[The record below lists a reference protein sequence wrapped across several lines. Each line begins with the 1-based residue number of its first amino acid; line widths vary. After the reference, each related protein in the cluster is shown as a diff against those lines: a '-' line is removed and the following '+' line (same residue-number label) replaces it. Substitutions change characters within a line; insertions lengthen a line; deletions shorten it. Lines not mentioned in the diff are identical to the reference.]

1 MPPVASI
8 LIPTRRRRDYLAVAL
23 ASAAPQAAEYG
34 AELIVVE
41 DDPADPETA
50 ELAAEHGARYTAHGE
65 TRGLNAA
72 RNTAIALAQADL
84 LCFLDDDAEAWPGW
98 LGALLAAAHDEPDY
112 DAFGGPIRA
121 RLEGTNLHACGREPP
136 PVTTLDLGPD
146 DRDAEFVWGA
156 NLTLRRRALERRA
169 ASIPGSTCTATRRT
183 GSGA

>member
-1 MPPVASI
+1 MPPAASI

-23 ASAAPQAAEYG
+23 ASIAPQAAEHG
-34 AELIVVE
+34 AEVIVLE

-50 ELAAEHGARYTAHGE
+50 ELATRHGARYEAHGE
-65 TRGLNAA
+65 TRGPNAA

-98 LGALLAAAHDEPDY
+98 LGALLEAACAEPHH

-146 DRDAEFVWGA
+146 DRDAEFVW
-156 NLTLRRRALERRA
+156 
-169 ASIPGSTCTATRRT
+169 S
-183 GSGA
+183 